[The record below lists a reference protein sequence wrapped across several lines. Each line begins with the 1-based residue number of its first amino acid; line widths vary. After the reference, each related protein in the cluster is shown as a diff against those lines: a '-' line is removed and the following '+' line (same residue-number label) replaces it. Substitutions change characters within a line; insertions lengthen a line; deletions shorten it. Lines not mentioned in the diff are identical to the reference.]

1 MRAQTIKPTKISEV
15 KRSWHLVDVGG
26 KVLGR
31 VAQDIAQKLAGKRK
45 TNFVR
50 YLDCGDYV
58 VVINAKNVVV
68 TGRKEKEK
76 TYGHF
81 SGYPGGLK
89 EKPLWLVRQEHPDRI
104 IKQAIMGMLPKN
116 KLRKRLIT
124 RLHIYKDAVHP
135 YGKKFETV
143 VKKG

>member
-1 MRAQTIKPTKISEV
+1 MRSQTTKPTKISDV
-15 KRSWHLVDVGG
+15 KRGWHLVDVGG

-31 VAQDIAQKLAGKRK
+31 AAQDIAQKLAGKRK
-45 TNFVR
+45 TYFVR
-50 YLDCGDYV
+50 NLDCGDNV
-58 VVINAKNVVV
+58 VVINAKKVVV
-68 TGRKEKEK
+68 TGKKEKEK

-104 IKQAIMGMLPKN
+104 LKQAIMGMLPKN

-124 RLHIYKDAVHP
+124 RLYIYADDVHP

-143 VKKG
+143 EKKG